1 MSTTQ
6 TIHKVQKIST
16 KDLVMTGMF
25 TAIICVMSQ
34 IAIPTQPIP
43 FTLALLA
50 IFLTGALL
58 SPRYAFFAVLAYL
71 LLGAFGVPVFAGMK
85 GGLQQ
90 LTGYTGGYLAAYPLM
105 AFVTSLSYK
114 LSKKNK
120 IVGLTIGML
129 LSLLL
134 CYLIGT
140 AWFTVLTD
148 NSFYAALTMCVFP
161 FVLFDLIKIVLA
173 VSISTVIRKTAFRN
187 M

>member
-6 TIHKVQKIST
+6 SIRNTQRIRT

-25 TAIICVMSQ
+25 TAIICVMAQ
-34 IAIPTQPIP
+34 ISIPTQPIP

-50 IFLTGALL
+50 IFLTGSLL
-58 SPRYAFFAVLAYL
+58 SPRYAFFAVFAYL

-105 AFVTSLSYK
+105 AFVTSFSYQ
-114 LSKKNK
+114 LAKKK
-120 IVGLTIGML
+120 KMIGLTIGML

-140 AWFTVLTD
+140 AWFTILTD
-148 NSFYAALTMCVFP
+148 YSFYTALTMCVFP
-161 FVLFDLIKIVLA
+161 FVFFDLIKIACA
-173 VSISTVIRKTAFRN
+173 VSISTVIKKTAFRSI
-187 M
+187 